1 MSKSRKLPIF
11 KDKGLKV
18 IYHRIVKRR
27 IKNYLKSNFLRL
39 QDEDFDCNIPNP
51 KTIVSDYN
59 YSDYTID
66 LRYEKGKRWG
76 EEWKAKFSRK

>member
-11 KDKGLKV
+11 KDKGLKG

-66 LRYEKGKRWG
+66 LHYEKGKRWG

>member
-11 KDKGLKV
+11 KDKG

-39 QDEDFDCNIPNP
+39 QDEDFDCNIP
-51 KTIVSDYN
+51 KQ
-59 YSDYTID
+59 
-66 LRYEKGKRWG
+66 
-76 EEWKAKFSRK
+76 

>member
-11 KDKGLKV
+11 KDKGLKG
-18 IYHRIVKRR
+18 IYHRIIKRR

-39 QDEDFDCNIPNP
+39 QDEDFDCNI
-51 KTIVSDYN
+51 
-59 YSDYTID
+59 DYTID

-76 EEWKAKFSRK
+76 DEWKAKFSRK

>member
-11 KDKGLKV
+11 KDKGLKG

-51 KTIVSDYN
+51 KQ
-59 YSDYTID
+59 
-66 LRYEKGKRWG
+66 
-76 EEWKAKFSRK
+76 

>member
-11 KDKGLKV
+11 KDKGCKD

-27 IKNYLKSNFLRL
+27 IRNYLKSNFYKL
-39 QDEDFDCNIPNP
+39 QDEDFDCNVPNP

-59 YSDYTID
+59 YRDYTID
-66 LRYEKGKRWG
+66 LRYDKGEKWG
-76 EEWKAKFSRK
+76 DEWKAKFSRK

>member
-11 KDKGLKV
+11 KDKGLKG
-18 IYHRIVKRR
+18 IYHRIIKRR

-39 QDEDFDCNIPNP
+39 QDEDFDCNP
-51 KTIVSDYN
+51 KTIVSDYD

-66 LRYEKGKRWG
+66 LRYEKGKR
-76 EEWKAKFSRK
+76 